1 MKTKKNHAG
10 TFFIAVAVLIANT
23 AHTQQI
29 NNSAATCFNQIQ
41 NITTGNYTYKVFQ
54 APNKMY
60 GYDILSNGKFIFHQ
74 GASPA
79 LPNEFVIAF
88 SKKWQAEKAALYS
101 IKKLSENRSAA
112 LTREELKRIMAGQK
126 QP

>member
-1 MKTKKNHAG
+1 MKTKKNHACA
-10 TFFIAVAVLIANT
+10 FFIAAALLIANA

-29 NNSAATCFNQIQ
+29 NNSAATSFNQTQ
-41 NITTGNYTYKVFQ
+41 NITTGNYTSQVFQ

-79 LPNEFVIAF
+79 RPSEFVTALP
-88 SKKWQAEKAALYS
+88 KKEQAEKAALYS
-101 IKKLSENRSAA
+101 IKKLSENRPAA
-112 LTREELKRIMAGQK
+112 LTREE
-126 QP
+126 